1 VSKGSRGLAT
11 GRLVADI
18 RRIVGLEMYLR
29 NPFRILGLPVG
40 AKRKEI
46 ETRAQRLCMGFDRSS
61 LEQVLP
67 LVPVPS
73 ADQVMAAARELAN
86 PAHSFV
92 WRLFWFFPSAAGG
105 DSDEAL
111 SLLSIGDEAGAA
123 EVWQGRIGA
132 DECGGLAAHNLAVL
146 YHLLAL
152 DLEWVDLH
160 PAGRHKQGDRLRDQT
175 RPSAARIQRKR
186 AWWDRSMAEWSRLA
200 AHEAFWARLAADAVV
215 TGLPWLNAVAVT
227 LLRASLMSILL
238 GANAALAV
246 RACVDGRE
254 DEAALHVGVL
264 RGAGVAPQDLER
276 VGLEATE
283 PARVALRLAVARAE
297 EQTKQS
303 PEQVPGAVRELLG
316 GIGPHLR
323 AMDLL
328 LAPENPVRVGMRD
341 EVALKILALQ
351 VRFAK
356 QTAHWAASVG
366 LLKEALSLAAGQSA
380 SQCLQKELSVV
391 TRNALAATLSKG
403 PDGTSS

>member
-1 VSKGSRGLAT
+1 VT
-11 GRLVADI
+11 GRLVADV
-18 RRIVGLEMYLR
+18 RRMVGLEMYLR

-46 ETRAQRLCMGFDRSS
+46 ETRAQRLRVGFDRSS

-67 LVPVPS
+67 LVPPPS
-73 ADQVMAAARELAN
+73 ADQVMAAVRELAN
-86 PAHSFV
+86 PARSFV

-111 SLLSIGDEAGAA
+111 NLLSISDEAGAA
-123 EVWQGRIGA
+123 EVWRGETGT
-132 DECGGLAAHNLAVL
+132 DESGGLAAHNLAVL

-152 DLEWVDLH
+152 DLEWIDLH
-160 PAGRHKQGDRLRDQT
+160 PAGRDKRDDPRRDQT
-175 RPSAARIQRKR
+175 RPSATRLQRKR
-186 AWWDRSMAEWSRLA
+186 VWWDRSMADWSRLA
-200 AHEAFWARLAADAVV
+200 AHEAFWDRLATDAVA
-215 TGLPWLNAVAVT
+215 TGIPWLNSAAVA
-227 LLRASLMSILL
+227 LLRASLIPILL

-264 RGAGVAPQDLER
+264 RGCGLPPPDLEK

-316 GIGPHLR
+316 AVGPHLR
-323 AMDLL
+323 ALDLL
-328 LAPENPVRVGMRD
+328 LASDNPVRVGMRD

-356 QTAHWAASVG
+356 QTGDWAASVG
-366 LLKEALSLAAGQSA
+366 LLKEALSLGAGHSA
-380 SQCLQKELSVV
+380 RQRLQKELSVV
-391 TRNALAATLSKG
+391 TRNALAAALSHG
-403 PDGTSS
+403 SDGTSV